1 MPARR
6 RAQMSDDGEENRVAI
21 VKDGARE
28 LARGTDAADD
38 RCDGRQGQ
46 LKRGR
51 ADEPPGRRGGASMFL
66 FRNIARNCG

>member
-1 MPARR
+1 
-6 RAQMSDDGEENRVAI
+6 MSDDGEKNRVAI

-28 LARGTDAADD
+28 LARGRNDADD
-38 RCDGRQGQ
+38 RCGGRLHEPGQ